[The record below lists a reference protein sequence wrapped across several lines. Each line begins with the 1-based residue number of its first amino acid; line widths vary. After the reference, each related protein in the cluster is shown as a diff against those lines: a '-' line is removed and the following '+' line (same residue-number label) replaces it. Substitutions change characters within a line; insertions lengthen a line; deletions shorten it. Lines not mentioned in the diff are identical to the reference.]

1 MSIRFVIAFL
11 TAIGVTFIVMW
22 VGAWLAGTI
31 SGHVEHNDF
40 TVGEKMMLC
49 NRVVD
54 TRHELSGYDY
64 DVWKGNRCNNLSDL
78 EECMLDCLARAG
90 TLRMGESCYPDCVKK

>member
-1 MSIRFVIAFL
+1 MNTRFFGALLGAV
-11 TAIGVTFIVMW
+11 GVTFLVFWI
-22 VGAWLAGTI
+22 GAWLAGTV

-54 TRHELSGYDY
+54 TRHEMSGYDY
-64 DVWKGNRCNNLSDL
+64 DVWKGGRCNNLSGL

-90 TLRMGESCYPDCVKK
+90 TLRIGEACYADCVKK